1 MTRIEK
7 TQINASGFIILSST
21 LKKIQSDNITEIVN
35 EGKGIVHRKKEK
47 HEQDDFSINLDFL
60 QDIFKAMVTGD
71 MAPIVLSGEAESY
84 LRNCSFACYY
94 YRKEN
99 ERRGEFDHFDLFHNI
114 HFPTSDKANSIEN
127 IIQLFC
133 GLFRIDF
140 DACRPFFSKVKEE
153 EKTLVLPPQKVFNEV
168 FTSIKFQNNNDSKQL
183 TFESGLLDM
192 NKSLDSLFATKD
204 LLFAN
209 GLNTAS
215 IPEHHVFSI
224 EQRDEVKYEFKS
236 TTDLEI
242 KLTFRYDYFK
252 VEFKIKN

>member
-21 LKKIQSDNITEIVN
+21 LKKIQSDNIIEIVN
-35 EGKGIVHRKKEK
+35 EVKGVVYKKKEE
-47 HEQDDFSINLDFL
+47 HEKDDFSIGLDFL
-60 QDIFKAMVTGD
+60 QEIFNAMVTDD
-71 MAPIVLSGEAESY
+71 MAPLVLTNEAESY

-99 ERRGEFDHFDLFHNI
+99 ERRGEFDHFGLFHNI
-114 HFPTSDKANSIEN
+114 HFPISDKANSIEN

-140 DACRPFFSKVKEE
+140 EVCRQFFSKDKEE
-153 EKTLVLPPQKVFNEV
+153 EKTILLPPPIVFNEI
-168 FTSIKFQNNNDSKQL
+168 FKSIKFQNSNDSKQL

-192 NKSLDSLFATKD
+192 SKSLDSLYATKD
-204 LLFAN
+204 LFFAN
-209 GLNTAS
+209 GLNTTS

-224 EQRDEVKYEFKS
+224 GQHDEVNYEFKEA
-236 TTDLEI
+236 TDFEI
-242 KLTFRYDYFK
+242 TLTFRYDYFR
-252 VEFKIKN
+252 VEFKKKD